1 MNFAAE
7 DNPEWD
13 SITHLI
19 LITEIEKHF
28 KIEFSPVEVMNV
40 KSLSDL
46 YSIIEHK
53 TKA

>member
-1 MNFAAE
+1 MDFIAE

-13 SITHLI
+13 SISHLI
-19 LITEIEKHF
+19 LIAEMEKHY
-28 KIEFSPVEVMNV
+28 KVEFSPLEVMNV